1 MNILFLKI
9 YATKFSTSVEFKLSL
24 HISFAFD
31 IDATFCILL
40 FTTFEK
46 GTEKY
51 VLIIAKKGVQ
61 VSLATRGDY
70 VPK

>member
-31 IDATFCILL
+31 IATFCILL
-40 FTTFEK
+40 YTTFEK

-61 VSLATRGDY
+61 VSLATCGDN